1 MHMKHLLRMTLLATL
16 AASTCGAKP
25 TVTSEPFGE
34 LPDGSTVKLYT
45 LTNDNGLVLKVMDY
59 GAIVT
64 KFLVPDRDGNLGD
77 IVLGYDNLGDYL
89 TETPYFGA
97 AIGRYGNRIG
107 YGTFSLDGN
116 NYQLTINDGDNHL
129 HGGNQGFDKV
139 LWDAEASSSA
149 NAASVTFNYL
159 SADGEEGYP
168 GNLNATIVYSLTN
181 DNEFVITYE
190 ATTDAPTVVNLT
202 HHTYWNLRGQGHGNI
217 LNHELTIFADA
228 YTPVDSGLIPTGE
241 IATVEGTPMDFRK
254 AFPIGSRINDKFQQ
268 LAYGGG
274 YDHNWVLNK
283 NEEGKLTKAARLY
296 DPDSGRQMHIW
307 TEEPGLQF
315 YSGNFL
321 DGTLVGKGGAVY
333 HYRYGL
339 CLETQ
344 HFPDSPNKSHF
355 PSTRLNPGEIYSTR
369 TVHQFSVQ

>member
-228 YTPVDSGLIPTGE
+228 YTPVDSGLIPWKEPRWT
-241 IATVEGTPMDFRK
+241 
-254 AFPIGSRINDKFQQ
+254 S
-268 LAYGGG
+268 
-274 YDHNWVLNK
+274 
-283 NEEGKLTKAARLY
+283 ARLSRSV
-296 DPDSGRQMHIW
+296 PASTTSSSNW
-307 TEEPGLQF
+307 PTA
-315 YSGNFL
+315 
-321 DGTLVGKGGAVY
+321 AVTTTT
-333 HYRYGL
+333 G
-339 CLETQ
+339 
-344 HFPDSPNKSHF
+344 S
-355 PSTRLNPGEIYSTR
+355 
-369 TVHQFSVQ
+369 